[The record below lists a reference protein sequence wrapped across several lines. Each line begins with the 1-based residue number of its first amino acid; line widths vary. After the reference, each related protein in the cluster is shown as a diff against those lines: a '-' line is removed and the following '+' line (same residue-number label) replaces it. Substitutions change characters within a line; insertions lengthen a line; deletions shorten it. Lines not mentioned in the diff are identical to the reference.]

1 MEYAYLIE
9 QIISFRA
16 DDVLVFDRQ
25 SEINKII

>member
-9 QIISFRA
+9 QIIFFRA